1 MRVNRPSWDDIWM
14 RMAHIV
20 ATRSIDPRLAV
31 GAVVVTADNSQVLA
45 IGYNGQHAGGP
56 NTVDSEEPGES
67 GLIHAEINALIK
79 LDFNNPQ
86 DKTLYVTD
94 TPCVHCAKCIVNAG
108 IKSIVYDRRYR
119 NDEGYLLLLDSGISL
134 RRHSVS
140 RDDI

>member
-1 MRVNRPSWDDIWM
+1 MRTPGIATKLFLAFGGIFALAFIAALVGWQGFQRIADTQNDVIDQAIPGLRH
-14 RMAHIV
+14 AH
-20 ATRSIDPRLAV
+20 RL
-31 GAVVVTADNSQVLA
+31 
-45 IGYNGQHAGGP
+45 
-56 NTVDSEEPGES
+56 
-67 GLIHAEINALIK
+67 AEINALIK

-86 DKTLYVTD
+86 DKSLYVTD

>member
-1 MRVNRPSWDDIWM
+1 
-14 RMAHIV
+14 MAHIV
-20 ATRSIDPRLAV
+20 SARSVDPRLAV

-56 NTVDSEEPGES
+56 NTVDSKEPGAS
-67 GLIHAEINALIK
+67 GLVHAEINALIK

-94 TPCVHCAKCIVNAG
+94 TPCLHCAKCIINAG

-119 NDEGYLLLLDSGISL
+119 NTEGHELLLQSGIRL
-134 RRHSVS
+134 RQHSVS

>member
-1 MRVNRPSWDDIWM
+1 
-14 RMAHIV
+14 MAHIV